1 MKLSY
6 IFLNGFLFKG
16 FRIGIDSILAHTPA
30 INMTLILHSIDAGT
44 ARKGGGGQNK
54 ILKRSKYRVSHM
66 FARLLP
72 GSKRSKKKPRCRT
85 PTFGKKKTTTFCFLF
100 QFSPKAFDIYV
111 FGPIQGLSKASC
123 KVYQHSII
131 QERIFGN
138 YLSTKFAV

>member
-44 ARKGGGGQNK
+44 ARKGGGGGQNK

-72 GSKRSKKKPRCRT
+72 GSKRSKKNLDA
-85 PTFGKKKTTTFCFLF
+85 GHQLLVKK
-100 QFSPKAFDIYV
+100 
-111 FGPIQGLSKASC
+111 
-123 KVYQHSII
+123 
-131 QERIFGN
+131 
-138 YLSTKFAV
+138 